1 MKLTI
6 SLITR
11 SAIIYF
17 YIYHQQS
24 QLGAFFSVVH
34 YFLSSLCC
42 VLMHKKNECWCPVS
56 SSSLGENTCID
67 GSCCLMCWGDF
78 LGIFCPDSFLT
89 LPEY

>member
-6 SLITR
+6 SLITH

-42 VLMHKKNECWCPVS
+42 VLMHKKNEVTVYLR
-56 SSSLGENTCID
+56 SSLNATILTFFFGVT
-67 GSCCLMCWGDF
+67 LAATL
-78 LGIFCPDSFLT
+78 LGTPVQLLVKARI
-89 LPEY
+89 

>member
-42 VLMHKKNECWCPVS
+42 VLMHKKMNV
-56 SSSLGENTCID
+56 GVQ
-67 GSCCLMCWGDF
+67 
-78 LGIFCPDSFLT
+78 
-89 LPEY
+89 